1 MEKIKSPYFK
11 FEKKFLK
18 DKELLSIVDCGET
31 HNLTIDELKTK
42 KIEILFSKTIRQ
54 GSNDFI
60 TDLIVKTTNNF
71 YIYLS
76 TTVMETRYM
85 LRVYYKPNDKNF
97 VDLFLKTLKK

>member
-31 HNLTIDELKTK
+31 HNLTIDELKAK
-42 KIEILFSKTIRQ
+42 KIEILFSKTVRH

-85 LRVYYKPNDKNF
+85 LRIYYKPNDKNF